1 VAVQIDRDSRSIC
14 AQAMS
19 GIYGWPRFG
28 LVYALG
34 SHTLDTYIAV
44 PEAGWRIAEEIGSRF
59 DGVRSV
65 AGIAEKHRASRGLTM
80 DVAGLHG
87 PPPFFGLLGGG
98 WLWPFFGF
106 FAHRPVNPLSQT
118 FRPRCW
124 WGEQA
129 T

>member
-1 VAVQIDRDSRSIC
+1 MVAAQIERDSRSIC

-59 DGVRSV
+59 DGVRSL
-65 AGIAEKHRASRGLTM
+65 AGIAEKYRASRGLAM
-80 DVAGLHG
+80 DVAGLHVRLAYA
-87 PPPFFGLLGGG
+87 GLHAGLVFA
-98 WLWPFFGF
+98 LLLLF
-106 FAHRPVNPLSQT
+106 FAQARVILL
-118 FRPRCW
+118 PRSLRRHS
-124 WGEQA
+124 WGSE
-129 T
+129 

>member
-1 VAVQIDRDSRSIC
+1 MVAVQIDRDSRSIC

-80 DVAGLHG
+80 DVAGLHVRLAYA
-87 PPPFFGLLGGG
+87 GLHAGFVFAL
-98 WLWPFFGF
+98 LLVF
-106 FAHRPVNPLSQT
+106 FAQARVILLRRSLRRHS
-118 FRPRCW
+118 
-124 WGEQA
+124 WGRE
-129 T
+129 